1 MTLGT
6 LTTEMQ
12 TLCHEGNADKRLT
25 VHLNGKD
32 YDVQKAVIGIEN
44 NIVVILTEVTDD

>member
-1 MTLGT
+1 MTLGN

-12 TLCHEGNADKRLT
+12 TLCHEGFADKKLA
-25 VHLNGKD
+25 VHLNGQI
-32 YDVQKAVIGIEN
+32 YEVQKAVIGIEN